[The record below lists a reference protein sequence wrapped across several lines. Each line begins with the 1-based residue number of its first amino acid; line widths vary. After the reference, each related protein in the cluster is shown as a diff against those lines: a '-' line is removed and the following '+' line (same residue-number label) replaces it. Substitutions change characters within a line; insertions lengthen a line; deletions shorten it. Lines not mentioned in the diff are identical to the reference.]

1 MAIGAK
7 LKQIIDDKGLK
18 VSDLALQTGLNSQ
31 TIYSLISRD
40 SNKVSID
47 ALVKICNVLNVS
59 VEELNQYDI
68 KEKMDK
74 GKRIRAL
81 REAAGMTQTELANK
95 IGTTKQNLYKYE
107 SGIITNIP
115 SDKIEAIADIFN
127 VSPDYVMGWN
137 TDNKKDCFNISV
149 NIHEKAVITAYR
161 NKPEMQE
168 AVDKLL
174 EVQDDTRH
182 KNIDIS
188 GYTANIAAGTGAEG
202 FTPEKLKEVD
212 DFARQV
218 AELERNRS
226 E

>member
-7 LKQIIDDKGLK
+7 LKQIIDSKGLK

-68 KEKMDK
+68 KEKV
-74 GKRIRAL
+74 
-81 REAAGMTQTELANK
+81 
-95 IGTTKQNLYKYE
+95 
-107 SGIITNIP
+107 SCTN
-115 SDKIEAIADIFN
+115 
-127 VSPDYVMGWN
+127 V
-137 TDNKKDCFNISV
+137 NISV
-149 NIHEKAVITAYR
+149 TTHEKAVITAYR
-161 NKPEMQE
+161 NKPEMQG

-174 EVQDDTRH
+174 EVRDDARH

-188 GYTANIAAGTGAEG
+188 DYTANIAAGTGAEG